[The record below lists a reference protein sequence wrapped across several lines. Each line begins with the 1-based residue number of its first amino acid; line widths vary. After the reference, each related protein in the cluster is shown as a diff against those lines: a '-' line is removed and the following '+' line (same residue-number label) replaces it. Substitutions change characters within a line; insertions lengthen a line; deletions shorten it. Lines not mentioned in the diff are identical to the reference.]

1 MDWGSFFEPIH
12 RDILGLEFDT
22 EIQECSLTLGKGIL
36 KGCHQSPDGLSIVH
50 TEVFKNKSYIDS
62 TWVDKS
68 VFEKPVLKVLWEQ
81 KSPSFRVPSRMIVP
95 ETYIG

>member
-36 KGCHQSPDGLSIVH
+36 KGCH
-50 TEVFKNKSYIDS
+50 
-62 TWVDKS
+62 
-68 VFEKPVLKVLWEQ
+68 
-81 KSPSFRVPSRMIVP
+81 
-95 ETYIG
+95 